1 MQNRKTLLNISVS
14 ALFLALIIGFS
25 YIPNLGYITIG
36 PISFTTIHVI
46 VLIGAMIFGKWKGAL
61 FGLFFGVF
69 SLLVSLSYPS
79 TINYLFV
86 NPFVSVLPRV
96 LFGFISGCVFDYFR
110 KRLDKKLF
118 LTICAPIAGI
128 LTIFH
133 TFLTLSCLY
142 IFGYLDIFKI
152 SQALGMMD
160 IIEANEAAFGSFGN
174 FILAF
179 IAPGT
184 VCEAAASIVLVPTV
198 SSLYAY
204 EKMPMNFYKLN
215 VVEYV
220 GSGDIKLKKSN
231 VYLMIGVSV
240 ILVIALSATILTL
253 FYLK

>member
-14 ALFLALIIGFS
+14 ALFLALIIAFS

-36 PISFTTIHVI
+36 PISFTTIHII

-61 FGLFFGVF
+61 FGLYFGLF
-69 SLLVSLSYPS
+69 SLLVSLNYPT
-79 TINYLFV
+79 TINYLFI

-96 LFGFISGCVFDYFR
+96 LFGFISGAIFDFLR
-110 KRLDKKLF
+110 KRSDKKLF
-118 LTICAPIAGI
+118 LTVCAPIAGI

-133 TFLTLSCLY
+133 TFLTLSSLY
-142 IFGYLDIFKI
+142 VFGYLDIFKI

-184 VCEAAASIVLVPTV
+184 VCEVAASIVLVPTV

-215 VVEYV
+215 IVQYV
-220 GSGDIKLKKSN
+220 GTNEVKLKKTN
-231 VYLMIGVSV
+231 VYILLAASV
-240 ILVIALSATILTL
+240 ILVVGLSATILAL

>member
-1 MQNRKTLLNISVS
+1 MQNRKSLLNISVS
-14 ALFLALIIGFS
+14 ALFLALIITFS

-46 VLIGAMIFGKWKGAL
+46 VLIGAMIFGKYKGAL

-69 SLLVSLSYPS
+69 SLLVSLTYPS

-86 NPFVSVLPRV
+86 NPFVSILPRI
-96 LFGFISGCVFDYFR
+96 LFGFISGAIFDFFR
-110 KRLDKKLF
+110 KRLDKKTF
-118 LTICAPIAGI
+118 LMICAPIAGI
-128 LTIFH
+128 LTLFH
-133 TFLTLSCLY
+133 TFLTLICLY
-142 IFGYLDIFKI
+142 VFGYLDIFKI
-152 SQALGMMD
+152 SEALGMMD

-204 EKMPMNFYKLN
+204 EKMPMNFYKLH
-215 VVEYV
+215 VVESI
-220 GSGDIKLKKSN
+220 GTNEKLMKRTT
-231 VYLMIGVSV
+231 VYILLAVSI
-240 ILVIALSATILTL
+240 ILVIALSSTILAL

>member
-14 ALFLALIIGFS
+14 ALFLALIIAFS

-36 PISFTTIHVI
+36 PISFTTIHII
-46 VLIGAMIFGKWKGAL
+46 VLIGAMIFGKRKGAL

-96 LFGFISGCVFDYFR
+96 LFGFISGYVFDFFR

-133 TFLTLSCLY
+133 TFLTLVCLY

-152 SQALGMMD
+152 SGGLGMMD

-184 VCEAAASIVLVPTV
+184 VCEATSSIVLVPTV
-198 SSLYAY
+198 SILYVY

-215 VVEYV
+215 VVQYV
-220 GSGDIKLKKSN
+220 GDGETKLKNTS
-231 VYLMIGVSV
+231 VYLMIGVAI
-240 ILVIALSATILTL
+240 ILIIALCATILSL